1 MKECRT
7 DRVLGWLVGEGAGC
21 LGGRAEPIGNCCV
34 GHTWR
39 CWECVHWVGAT
50 GNAAGGSVQ
59 CPRHRG
65 PPGGDPTGPASG

>member
-21 LGGRAEPIGNCCV
+21 LGGRAEPVVNCCV

-39 CWECVHWVGAT
+39 CWESVCIGWEQLVMLLVALCSAPDT
-50 GNAAGGSVQ
+50 GDH
-59 CPRHRG
+59 P
-65 PPGGDPTGPASG
+65 GDPTGPASG